1 MTDQKK
7 SYLYVISAVLLWSTV
22 ATSFKIALD
31 YLTVIQML
39 FYSTLISMIALFVI
53 ILIQGKMKLFLSQS
67 WKDVLKSAILG
78 FLNPFFY
85 YIILFRAYDLLPAQ
99 IAQPLNYT
107 WAIVLAVL
115 SVFILGEKLRLLSV
129 VAIMISFIGVVILS
143 TEGNLTSFNL
153 VNTEGVL
160 LAVSSSLIWATYWL
174 VNVKDKRDPVVKLFT
189 GFIFGSIYITLTA
202 LIRGELVLPVWEGC
216 LSAVYIGLFEMG
228 VTFVLWLKAISLA
241 ENSGTMGNYI
251 FLSPF
256 ISLILI
262 YFVLGEDIHISSII
276 GLVFI
281 IGGVLLQRKSKKS
294 PPKSE
299 NLPN

>member
-7 SYLYVISAVLLWSTV
+7 SYVYVISAVLLWSTV

-39 FYSTLISMIALFVI
+39 FYSTIVSMVALFVI
-53 ILIQGKMKLFLSQS
+53 IIIQGKIKLFISQS
-67 WKDVLKSAILG
+67 WKDILKSALLG

-129 VAIMISFIGVVILS
+129 VAILISFIGVVILS
-143 TEGNLTSFNL
+143 TEGNFTSFNP

-174 VNVKDKRDPVVKLFT
+174 MNVKDKREPVVKLFT
-189 GFIFGSIYITLTA
+189 GFIFGSIYITITA
-202 LIRGELVLPVWEGC
+202 LITGEIALPVWEGG

-228 VTFVLWLKAISLA
+228 VTFILWLKAISLA

-262 YFVLGEDIHISSII
+262 YLVLGEDFHISSVI
-276 GLVFI
+276 GLAFI
-281 IGGVLLQRKSKKS
+281 IGGVLLQRKSKKTVS
-294 PPKSE
+294 KSE